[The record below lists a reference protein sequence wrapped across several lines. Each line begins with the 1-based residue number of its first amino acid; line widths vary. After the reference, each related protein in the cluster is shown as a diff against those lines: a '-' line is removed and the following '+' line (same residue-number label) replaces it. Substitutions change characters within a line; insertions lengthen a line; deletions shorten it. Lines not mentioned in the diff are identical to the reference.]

1 MMRVALGMILA
12 MAATACASTTTLVP
26 QPVPDAER
34 LTQATDP
41 TTGEVGTDVIAVS
54 HEGTPAQ
61 VGNPQW
67 LGAAGG
73 SEFVLTGGQD
83 QFVGVWVDVPKAQK
97 RAHVPMSITL
107 TIDTSGSMSG
117 EKITRARDAA
127 KAMVNGM
134 KNGDLIAIHRFDGSA
149 HEMVAPTV
157 LDSHSRMMVL
167 GTIAELEPGGATN
180 MFEALDLA
188 IRRARSAPAT
198 HPVRRVVMIS
208 DGRATAGPTSTH
220 TLAQQAENGV
230 PFGVQVT
237 ALGVGLDYDENTL
250 NALAMR
256 SSGRLFHLSDPKEM
270 SGIVQ
275 NELALLQGT
284 MATNAIVEIV
294 PAPGVTL
301 LGTSQGVRS
310 AWAQDGGQRALRI
323 ELGTMFAGQR
333 RELLVRY
340 RLHTDE
346 VEGKKAIV
354 SARLH
359 FTDPS
364 DGGVARVQEVVVRG
378 ELTSDPKLVAS
389 HQNANV
395 QAIIAMQDAASLT
408 LAARANIDAGNWD
421 DADMEL
427 AKAEQALRQRAQH
440 AKSQKERQRMSSAAE
455 GIASSRRSVKKAA
468 QAPPSAAPAARRSES
483 LKLND
488 QAMDAYG
495 L

>member
-12 MAATACASTTTLVP
+12 MAGTACASTTTLVP
-26 QPVPDAER
+26 QPVPDAETM
-34 LTQATDP
+34 TQAHTP
-41 TTGEVGTDVIAVS
+41 MKGEIGTDVIAVD
-54 HEGTPAQ
+54 GTPAQ
-61 VGNPQW
+61 VGHQQW
-67 LGAAGG
+67 LNAAGG

-83 QFVGVWVDVPKAQK
+83 QFVGVWVDVPKAQR

-117 EKITRARDAA
+117 EKIMRARDAA

-134 KNGDLIAIHRFDGSA
+134 KNGDLIAIHRFDGNA

-270 SGIVQ
+270 TGIVQ

-284 MATNAIVEIV
+284 MATNAVVEIV

-310 AWAQDGGQRALRI
+310 GWAQDGGQRALRI

-340 RLHTDE
+340 RLDTDE

-395 QAIIAMQDAASLT
+395 QAILAMQDAASLT

-440 AKSQKERQRMSSAAE
+440 AKSKKERKRMSSAAE